1 MKKIKEELVIDLPNK
16 ELIKR
21 FNELADIVDLRNSC
35 DMVKISEMEEYKEI
49 INMGNIV
56 IPLILERFKTRWE
69 IALIKLTGINTKK
82 TYDMNYRMDFWKNYK
97 YNG

>member
-21 FNELADIVDLRNSC
+21 FNELADIVDLKNTSDLVR
-35 DMVKISEMEEYKEI
+35 ISEMKEYREI
-49 INMGNIV
+49 VNMGKVV
-56 IPLILERFKTRWE
+56 IPLILERFRTRWE
-69 IALIKLTGINTKK
+69 IALIQLIGINTRI

-97 YNG
+97 YND